1 MKKEQGFT
9 LIELLIV
16 VAIISIVASIA
27 VPSLMRA
34 KMSGNETAAL
44 ADLRQ
49 VTVAETMYSVGCGN
63 GGYAITLP
71 TLGVAPPGSTEPF
84 LTEVLTATASPVKEN
99 YSFNLATGRGAVNV
113 AADCNG
119 TTTKTG
125 YYVKATPLSLGS
137 SGSRSFATNAS
148 GTIWQDNSATAPTEP
163 FGSPAKPI
171 GG

>member
-1 MKKEQGFT
+1 MKREQGFT

-16 VAIISIVASIA
+16 VAIISIIASIA

-49 VTVAETMYSVGCGN
+49 VTVSETLYSVGCGN
-63 GGYAITLP
+63 GGYAISLV

-84 LTEVLTATASPVKEN
+84 LSPPLTSSASPIKEN
-99 YSFNLATGRGAVNV
+99 YTFTLAAGRGAVAVGN
-113 AADCNG
+113 DCNG
-119 TTTKTG
+119 TATKTG
-125 YYVKATPLSLGS
+125 YYVKAVPLSLGS
-137 SGSRSFATNAS
+137 SGSRSFAANAS
-148 GTIWQDNSATAPTEP
+148 GTIWQDTSATAPTEP
-163 FGSPAKPI
+163 FGSPAIPI